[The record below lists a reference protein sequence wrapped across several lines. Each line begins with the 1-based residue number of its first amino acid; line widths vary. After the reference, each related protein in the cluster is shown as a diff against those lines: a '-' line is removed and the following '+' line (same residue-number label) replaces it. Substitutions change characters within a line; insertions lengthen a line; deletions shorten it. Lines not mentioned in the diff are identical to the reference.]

1 MPRDLSARV
10 MPVHLAIG
18 RPASLARVAFSLF
31 ALFAAFATVQSVSA
45 QTPPATYYG
54 YAGAGD
60 AVEARHNDVA
70 CASTTAG
77 GDGFWKLTVAPGGA
91 CGVSEGGSLAFS
103 RNGVDSGARETFKPG
118 GTPSNVAAGV
128 TVGGATGVPAPAPAP
143 AGPRSFTGPVP
154 PSGAAGLLVT
164 SGDASPEALRT
175 SLGAGGCRVQ
185 ALAVLRNGG
194 WLVYIQGAPSA
205 VNAAFPASL
214 PPTSAFFV
222 RC

>member
-10 MPVHLAIG
+10 LPVPATSAPLTIVGLAF
-18 RPASLARVAFSLF
+18 LAL
-31 ALFAAFATVQSVSA
+31 LATLAGLAPVRGASA

-54 YAGAGD
+54 TTGAGD
-60 AVEARHNDVA
+60 GVEALHNGVA

-77 GDGFWKLTVAPGGA
+77 NDGFWKLTVAPGGA
-91 CGVSEGGSLAFS
+91 CGVSEGGALAFH
-103 RNGVDSGARETFKPG
+103 RNGTDSGARETFKPG

-128 TVGGATGVPAPAPAP
+128 AIGGASGAPAPAPAP
-143 AGPRSFTGPVP
+143 AGPRSFTGSVP

-164 SGDASPEALRT
+164 SGDASPEALRD

-185 ALAVLRNGG
+185 ALAVLRNGS
-194 WLVYIQGAPSA
+194 WLVYIDGAPTA

>member
-1 MPRDLSARV
+1 MPRVLSARV
-10 MPVHLAIG
+10 LPSTAPIAPLTLVGLAF
-18 RPASLARVAFSLF
+18 LAL
-31 ALFAAFATVQSVSA
+31 LAAFATARGASA

-54 YAGAGD
+54 YTGAGD
-60 AVEARHNDVA
+60 AVEARHNEVV
-70 CASTTAG
+70 CASATAG
-77 GDGFWKLTVAPGGA
+77 SDGFWKLTVASGGA
-91 CGVSEGGSLAFS
+91 CGVSEGGSLAFH
-103 RNGVDSGARETFKPG
+103 RNGSDSGARETFKPG

-164 SGDASPEALRT
+164 SGDASPEALR
-175 SLGAGGCRVQ
+175 SGLGAGGCRVQ
-185 ALAVLRNGG
+185 ALAVLRNGS
-194 WLVYIQGAPSA
+194 WLVYIQGAPTV
-205 VNAAFPASL
+205 VNASFPASL